1 MNEEISY
8 KKQPNDFR
16 VYLAMDTMS
25 RLYEL
30 SEEKQ
35 LELSKI
41 LAEGDC
47 DDYDFEGILEQ
58 DARIRNVFG
67 VPYGGIESR
76 VFSDNY
82 STSLKMAVEQAR
94 LWSN

>member
-1 MNEEISY
+1 MSEEISY
-8 KKQPNDFR
+8 KKQPKDFR
-16 VYLAMDTMS
+16 VHLAMDTMS

-41 LAEGDC
+41 LSEGDC
-47 DDYDFEGILEQ
+47 DDFDFEGILEQ
-58 DARIRNVFG
+58 DARIRLVFG

-76 VFSDNY
+76 IFSDNY